1 MSITHWRERSHFQ
14 TSQGPICNLRVTH
27 NTAWREKV
35 TWRPQ
40 EQPWS
45 FAQRCINPCRSLCAA
60 PKQKPRPNFTPR
72 KTPPSH
78 YLLLFIASIAAEKA
92 ILRCF
97 TNAAI
102 STGDGALLNIN
113 YAGGH
118 RLLCARLWL
127 SYSEAGSNTL
137 PLPRILA
144 ARIVFEPQDNRSLS
158 SSSFYCTLEI
168 SGTTVL
174 ACP

>member
-1 MSITHWRERSHFQ
+1 LSRWNQLADEDKSERRGAQGHPFIASDCSKFRSLIMSITHWRERSHFQ

-102 STGDGALLNIN
+102 FNRRRGFAQYQLRRWSSFIMREAVALL
-113 YAGGH
+113 
-118 RLLCARLWL
+118 
-127 SYSEAGSNTL
+127 
-137 PLPRILA
+137 
-144 ARIVFEPQDNRSLS
+144 Q
-158 SSSFYCTLEI
+158 
-168 SGTTVL
+168 
-174 ACP
+174 